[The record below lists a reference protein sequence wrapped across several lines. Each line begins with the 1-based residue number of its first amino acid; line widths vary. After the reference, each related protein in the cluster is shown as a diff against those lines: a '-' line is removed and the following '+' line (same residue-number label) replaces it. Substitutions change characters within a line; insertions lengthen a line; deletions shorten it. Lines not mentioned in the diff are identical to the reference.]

1 MLYFALL
8 GSRWKNE
15 TEDVK
20 MDELGNKE
28 EGFALPNFQ
37 GETQNY
43 SNGDVI
49 LVAMLEPHCSLA
61 LPWAE

>member
-1 MLYFALL
+1 
-8 GSRWKNE
+8 
-15 TEDVK
+15 

-61 LPWAE
+61 LP